1 MRYVITAMALLLA
14 ACGQQPEPAP
24 EPPAASAAA
33 PAPWFICDGVD
44 AQTLVL
50 ATGGPPGVTATL
62 TIYDKTTG
70 ATAGPPTEY
79 TVSESEGAAGSV
91 IVSLRN
97 AEGGVIDVRSTNPG
111 MLENPS
117 SAYTPRVS
125 SVRMAM
131 ASSIGGGAIQPVNVE
146 CRWLPRTR
154 LLAFTG
160 RRTIVVHE
168 DADGDLIY
176 TSYDFANSA
185 RAAPIDLSENG
196 RTTAFSLEARDG
208 RETTTPDG
216 TTFEFRADIETDIIV
231 STTRAGTGT
240 VEVRR
245 HGPDPVQSE
254 ALIAMQI
261 GEADT

>member
-1 MRYVITAMALLLA
+1 M
-14 ACGQQPEPAP
+14 
-24 EPPAASAAA
+24 
-33 PAPWFICDGVD
+33 
-44 AQTLVL
+44 L
-50 ATGGPPGVTATL
+50 ATGGPPGATATL

-70 ATAGPPTEY
+70 ATAGPPTDY
-79 TVSESEGAAGSV
+79 AVGESEGAAGSV

-97 AEGGVIDVRSTNPG
+97 AEGGVVDVRTTNAG

-125 SVRMAM
+125 SVHLST
-131 ASSIGGGAIQPVNVE
+131 ASSVSGGAMQPVNVE

-160 RRTIVVHE
+160 RRTIIVHE

-176 TSYDFANSA
+176 TSYDFATSA

-208 RETTTPDG
+208 RETTNADG
-216 TTFEFRADIETDIIV
+216 VTFEFRADVETDIVV
-231 STTRAGTGT
+231 SRRRDGTGS

-245 HGPDPVQSE
+245 HGPEPLQNE
-254 ALIAMQI
+254 ALIATQI